1 MRSELL
7 AIEGFDEEIVAEL
20 LDRAKKFL
28 NEKESEN
35 KVKIENLKI
44 SEDLIEFNLLSK
56 AMLVKLGEN
65 NIKSLEDFAGLTTDD
80 LIGYFEDKADKS
92 SRVIGLLEEFG
103 VTKDEGDQ
111 MIMEAR
117 KIWLE

>member
-1 MRSELL
+1 MVR
-7 AIEGFDEEIVAEL
+7 ATGDRGFDEEIVAEL

-80 LIGYFEDKADKS
+80 LIGYFEDKADKP
-92 SRVIGLLEEFG
+92 
-103 VTKDEGDQ
+103 
-111 MIMEAR
+111 
-117 KIWLE
+117 

>member
-1 MRSELL
+1 M
-7 AIEGFDEEIVAEL
+7 
-20 LDRAKKFL
+20 
-28 NEKESEN
+28 
-35 KVKIENLKI
+35 

-80 LIGYFEDKADKS
+80 LIGYFEDKADKA